1 MEGSTHVSRSGQA
14 GGDVPSELE
23 ARYRALAAEL
33 AGIGFLA
40 RGSVIATTT
49 TCSSKG
55 CHCRTDPAR
64 RHGPY
69 WQWSRSAGGIT
80 RTTRLSEAE
89 ARLYR
94 EWIAN
99 RRRAER
105 ILAELEELSA
115 QAAPALLTGRGRPAE
130 TR

>member
-1 MEGSTHVSRSGQA
+1 MSTIEPPPGEPPA
-14 GGDVPSELE
+14 ELV

-33 AGIGFLA
+33 ADIGFVA

-69 WQWSRSAGGIT
+69 WQRSRSAGGT
-80 RTTRLSEAE
+80 TQTTRLGDAE
-89 ARLYR
+89 AALYL

-99 RRRAER
+99 RRRADQ

-115 QAAPALLTGRGRPAE
+115 QAAPSLLRAGR
-130 TR
+130 TRQPQEPE

>member
-1 MEGSTHVSRSGQA
+1 VNTRQRAAPGE
-14 GGDVPSELE
+14 VPADLQ

-33 AGIGFLA
+33 AEIGFLA

-69 WQWSRSAGGIT
+69 WQWSRSVGGTT
-80 RTTRLSEAE
+80 RTQRLSETE
-89 ARLYR
+89 ASLFR

-99 RRRAER
+99 RRRAEQ

-115 QAAPALLTGRGRPAE
+115 QAAPALLSVRDRPPQAG
-130 TR
+130 